1 MGEIRGE
8 PPRENRAGRFARG
21 GDHNVLNDARRRTVL
36 AILADRSATIDDS
49 ALAEA
54 VWADE
59 NEAPP
64 EEASDDE
71 LERLL
76 LELYHCHL
84 PKLDD
89 AGLITWDDGTTETH
103 LAELPDFRREGTERP
118 DGGDVGPASLD
129 HPMHRATVETLAEA
143 GRPMDLA
150 ELAAAITCP
159 DDPATTRDV
168 DRSVALHHVH
178 LPRLD
183 RAGIVRYDHAEN
195 RVRLGTGVDP
205 IDGIRSNDGS

>member
-8 PPRENRAGRFARG
+8 PPRENRAARFARG
-21 GDHNVLNDARRRTVL
+21 GDHNVLNDARRRTTL
-36 AILADRSATIDDS
+36 AILADRSASIDDS

-64 EEASDDE
+64 QEASDVE

-84 PKLDD
+84 PKLEA
-89 AGLITWDDGTTETH
+89 AGLISREDGAAETH
-103 LAELPDFRREGTERP
+103 LTELPDPRREEPERV
-118 DGGDVGPASLD
+118 DGARPSTLE
-129 HPMHRATVETLAEA
+129 HPVRRAAVDALSEA
-143 GRPMDLA
+143 GRPMDLT

-159 DDPATTRDV
+159 DDPTTTRDV
-168 DRSVALHHVH
+168 DRCVALHHVH

-183 RAGIVRYDHAEN
+183 RVGIVQYDHAEN
-195 RVRLGTGVDP
+195 RVRLGDEAEP
-205 IDGIRSNDGS
+205 IAGIRSNDGS